1 MSEQHQVR
9 INKVA
14 LLRAAGIEPYP
25 AVTDISN
32 SLSSIR
38 EHYTDLGVNE
48 WTGDIVSIG
57 GRIMTMRNGGNLC
70 FAVIMEGDTRLQI
83 MLERNTLG
91 IDSLKEWKTLTDL
104 GDIVTIIGEV
114 GSSSTGELSVKARSW
129 TMASKC
135 LQPMPDK
142 MEGISDPELLRRS
155 RHIDLLIG
163 GESRTRLKARTTV
176 MRSLRETLWGL
187 DFDEVDTPVLQ
198 RTHGGASARPFVTEA
213 NALGTTLS
221 LRIAPELYL
230 KRLMVGG
237 CERIF
242 EIGPN
247 FRNEGIDSRHS
258 PEFMMLEAYSI
269 WGDYNSMKDVM
280 RSLVLEAA
288 LKLNKSPM
296 VTINDVE
303 HDLSLPWRSATMHEL
318 VSEALEA
325 PLTVASSSQELL
337 AAAAAKGHQI
347 DAKAASKSAGE
358 ILVELFEDLVEKTL
372 QAPTFVTDWPVEV
385 RPLTRAHRET
395 PGLTESWDLIIGG
408 REVGTAYSE
417 LIDPLEQRAR
427 LEAQSL
433 LAAGGDEEAMMLDEG
448 FLGAL
453 EYAMAPTGGIGLGV
467 DRLIMLLSGVES
479 IRDSI
484 TFPLLK

>member
-9 INKVA
+9 VEKVSR
-14 LLRAAGIEPYP
+14 LREAGIEPYP
-25 AVTDISN
+25 AAVDVNT
-32 SLSSIR
+32 SLRAIR
-38 EHYTDLGVNE
+38 EHYTDLGINT
-48 WTGDIVSIG
+48 WTGDMVSIG

-70 FAVIMEGDTRLQI
+70 FAVLMEGDTRLQI

-91 IDSLKEWKTLTDL
+91 IDSLKEWKALTDL
-104 GDIVTIIGEV
+104 GDIVTITGEV
-114 GSSSTGELSVKARSW
+114 GSSSTGELSVKAHSW
-129 TMASKC
+129 AMASKC

-155 RHIDLLIG
+155 RHVDLLIG
-163 GESRTRLKARTTV
+163 GESRTRLKARSTV

-187 DFDEVDTPVLQ
+187 DYDEVDTPVLQ

-213 NALGTTLS
+213 NALGTSLS

-247 FRNEGIDSRHS
+247 FRNEGMDSRHS

-269 WGDYNSMKDVM
+269 WGDYNTMKDVM
-280 RSLVLEAA
+280 RSLILEAA
-288 LKLNKSPM
+288 FKLNKSPM
-296 VTINDVE
+296 VIINDREV
-303 HDLSLPWRSATMHEL
+303 DLSQPWRSATMHEL
-318 VSEALEA
+318 VSEAIEI
-325 PLTVASSSQELL
+325 E
-337 AAAAAKGHQI
+337 I
-347 DAKAASKSAGE
+347 DAETPVRELFPDPKFAQKSNGE
-358 ILVELFEDLVEKTL
+358 ILVALFEELVEKNL
-372 QAPTFVTDWPVEV
+372 EAPTFVTDWPIEV
-385 RPLTRAHRET
+385 RPLTRAHRDN
-395 PGLTESWDLIIGG
+395 PALTESWDLIIGG

-417 LIDPLEQRAR
+417 LIDPIEQRAR

-433 LAAGGDEEAMMLDEG
+433 LAAGGDKEAMLLDEE

-453 EYAMAPTGGIGLGV
+453 EYAMAPTGGIGLGI